1 MRKILFGINTTING
15 FADHTSGIADE
26 ELHNFFSDLLNEA
39 DAILY
44 GRKTYQLMEGFW
56 PIAPDDPESTADIKR
71 FANTINSIKKI
82 VFSFSLT
89 EVNWANSGLANEGL
103 NKTVEKLKSE
113 NGKNIAVGSLSLAS
127 QLLKQNLI
135 DEFWIAVHPVIS
147 EKGPRLFEGVN
158 IHKSL
163 ILVNTIALRSGV
175 SIHHYLNT

>member
-1 MRKILFGINTTING
+1 MRKIIFGINTTING

-89 EVNWANSGLANEGL
+89 EVNWANSSLANEGL
-103 NKTVEKLKSE
+103 NKTVEK
-113 NGKNIAVGSLSLAS
+113 
-127 QLLKQNLI
+127 
-135 DEFWIAVHPVIS
+135 
-147 EKGPRLFEGVN
+147 
-158 IHKSL
+158 
-163 ILVNTIALRSGV
+163 
-175 SIHHYLNT
+175 